1 MDPFYTPAKTSLGY
15 RSLRC
20 VQSPPPPPP
29 PPPPADLLKN
39 NVIVESYSLVTLK
52 ILTFLT

>member
-20 VQSPPPPPP
+20 VQSPPPPP
-29 PPPPADLLKN
+29 ADLLKN
-39 NVIVESYSLVTLK
+39 NVIVESHSLVTLK